1 MLHIAHDARSFA
13 RPPLQVTCV
22 PVTRAQSHGSEGS
35 NKHQN
40 SAEGPGRRSTGEK
53 SCVRQSGRT
62 SPHFD
67 RYIGYWSG
75 SIRINRLAK
84 VIMTIFLG
92 VFSKLLTVSLFLL
105 LGHGSNTVTLKENIV
120 LKRTEQQKQPRKSS
134 PLFPFVHGS
143 TGGRTAPPFI
153 ACCCTTAILTRGSRL
168 SLSLNGS
175 KPPPYQAITNNL
187 RVWGKGEERERPS
200 ALLTERLPSTGPFAW
215 LGTFPRSLCPVSLTG
230 YKVHIYSRW

>member
-75 SIRINRLAK
+75 IIRINRLAK

-143 TGGRTAPPFI
+143 TGGRTAPPLLPVV
-153 ACCCTTAILTRGSRL
+153 ARRL
-168 SLSLNGS
+168 
-175 KPPPYQAITNNL
+175 Y
-187 RVWGKGEERERPS
+187 
-200 ALLTERLPSTGPFAW
+200 
-215 LGTFPRSLCPVSLTG
+215 
-230 YKVHIYSRW
+230 